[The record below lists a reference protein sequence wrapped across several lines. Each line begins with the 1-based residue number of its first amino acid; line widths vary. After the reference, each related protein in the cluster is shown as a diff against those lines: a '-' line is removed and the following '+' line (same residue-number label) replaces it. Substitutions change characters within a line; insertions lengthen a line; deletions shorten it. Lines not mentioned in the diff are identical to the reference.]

1 MCYMNFF
8 SFQFILIV
16 IPYVQ
21 IAILLFI
28 YI

>member
-1 MCYMNFF
+1 MCYINLF
-8 SFQFILIV
+8 SFQLILIV